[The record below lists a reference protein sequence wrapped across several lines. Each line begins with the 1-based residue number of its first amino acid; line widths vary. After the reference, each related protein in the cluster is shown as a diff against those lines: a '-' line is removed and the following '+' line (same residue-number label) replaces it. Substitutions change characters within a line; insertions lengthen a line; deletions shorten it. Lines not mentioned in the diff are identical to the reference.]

1 MLLDHLILTSKS
13 SCPGGIVVAER
24 DGHAIARISP
34 VATFGECLGHE
45 TIMNYMQECR
55 SWDDPAI

>member
-13 SCPGGIVVAER
+13 LCPGGIVVAER

-34 VATFGECLGHE
+34 GATFGECLGHE
-45 TIMNYMQECR
+45 TIMNYMNYEFL
-55 SWDDPAI
+55 